1 MFSLAKFGLSCFSF
15 TEKFIDDCRKL
26 NRRICE
32 KLRDIG
38 QFQLIE
44 KFLLKSVLVID

>member
-15 TEKFIDDCRKL
+15 TEKFIDDCRKS

-32 KLRDIG
+32 KLRDI
-38 QFQLIE
+38 IE
-44 KFLLKSVLVID
+44 KFLLKSVIVID